1 MSALSHVATHGGP
14 DAAGAPRWDFSTN
27 ANACGP
33 APRVLLSIRQADAA
47 RYPDPAYSA
56 LREQLAS
63 FHAVSSGRIVMAA
76 SASEFILR
84 MTMAVA
90 QRWPQASV
98 HVPQPGYAD
107 YGRAA
112 RTCGLRPTQAGD
124 ALLVWHT
131 EPGSPEGRS
140 QRVPATREGAVL
152 VVDRA
157 YAPLR
162 LEGEA
167 LALPSHA
174 WQLMSPNKA
183 LGLAGVR
190 GAYAIAPADGGE
202 LQAVLE
208 RLAPSWPLGAHGV
221 AMLAG
226 WATAEAQAWLVDCL
240 PTLREWKRQQLACC
254 AELGWLCSDSV
265 TPFFVA
271 RGISAEL
278 LPLLRQHGVKLRD
291 TTDMG
296 LPGHVRLS
304 VQAPAAQQ
312 ALRAAWNQ
320 VKA

>member
-1 MSALSHVATHGGP
+1 VSGAISHGGP
-14 DAAGAPRWDFSTN
+14 DAAGVPRWDFSTN

-47 RYPDPAYSA
+47 RYPDPAYTA

-63 FHAVSSGRIVMAA
+63 FHAVPAERIVIAA
-76 SASEFILR
+76 SASEFISR

-90 QRWPQASV
+90 QRWPRTSV
-98 HVPQPGYAD
+98 HAPQPGYAD

-112 RTCGLRPTQAGD
+112 HTCGLKPAQAGD
-124 ALLVWHT
+124 AMLVWHT

-140 QRVPATREGAVL
+140 QQVPATREGAVL

-167 LALPSHA
+167 PALPRHA

-183 LGLAGVR
+183 LGLTGVR
-190 GAYAIAPADGGE
+190 GAYAVAPAEASE
-202 LQAVLE
+202 LQAALE

-226 WATAEAQAWLVDCL
+226 WATAEAQAWLADCL

-254 AELGWLCSDSV
+254 AELGWLCRDSV

-271 RGISAEL
+271 QWPDAQW
-278 LPLLRQHGVKLRD
+278 LPRLREHGVKLRD

-304 VQAPAAQQ
+304 VQAPQAQQ
-312 ALRAAWNQ
+312 ALRAAWQ
-320 VKA
+320 KVHA

>member
-1 MSALSHVATHGGP
+1 MSLPSHGGP
-14 DAAGAPRWDFSTN
+14 DAAGVPRWDFSTN

-33 APRVLLSIRQADAA
+33 APRVLLSIRQADAT
-47 RYPDPAYSA
+47 RYPDPAYTA

-63 FHAVSSGRIVMAA
+63 FHAVPAERIVVAA

-90 QRWPQASV
+90 QCWPQASV

-107 YGRAA
+107 YGHAA
-112 RTCGLRPTQAGD
+112 RTCGLRLAQAGD

-140 QRVPATREGAVL
+140 LRVPATREGAVL

-162 LEGEA
+162 LSGEA
-167 LALPSHA
+167 PALPPQA

-183 LGLAGVR
+183 LGLTGVR
-190 GAYAIAPADGGE
+190 GAYAVAPPDAGE
-202 LQAVLE
+202 LRVALQ

-221 AMLAG
+221 VMLAG
-226 WATAEAQAWLVDCL
+226 WSTDETQAWLADCL

-254 AELGWLCSDSV
+254 AELGWLAGESV

-271 RGISAEL
+271 QGVGAPW
-278 LPLLRQHGVKLRD
+278 LPRLREQGVKLRD
-291 TTDMG
+291 TTLMG

-304 VQAPAAQQ
+304 VQAPQAQQ
-312 ALRAAWNQ
+312 ALRAAWLKVNT
-320 VKA
+320 

>member
-1 MSALSHVATHGGP
+1 MSGPSHGGP
-14 DAAGAPRWDFSTN
+14 DAVGVPRWDFSTN

-47 RYPDPAYSA
+47 RYPDPAYTA
-56 LREQLAS
+56 LREQLAG
-63 FHAVSSGRIVMAA
+63 FHAVPAERIVIAA
-76 SASEFILR
+76 SASEFIGR
-84 MTMAVA
+84 MTLAVA

-112 RTCGLRPTQAGD
+112 LSCGLRAAQAGD

-131 EPGSPEGRS
+131 EPGSPDGRS
-140 QRVPATREGAVL
+140 QRVPPTREGAVL

-162 LEGEA
+162 LVGEA
-167 LALPSHA
+167 PAMPPQA

-183 LGLAGVR
+183 LGLTGVR
-190 GAYAIAPADGGE
+190 GAYAIAPPDAGE
-202 LQAVLE
+202 LQMALE
-208 RLAPSWPLGAHGV
+208 RLAPSWPVGAHGV

-226 WATAEAQAWLVDCL
+226 WVLAETQAWLAECL
-240 PTLREWKRQQLACC
+240 PTLRDWKRQQLACC
-254 AELGWLCSDSV
+254 AELGWSCAESV
-265 TPFFVA
+265 TPFFVVNGFDA
-271 RGISAEL
+271 QW
-278 LPLLRQHGVKLRD
+278 LPRLREQGVKLRD

-304 VQAPAAQQ
+304 VQAPQAQQ
-312 ALRAAWNQ
+312 ALRAAWLK
-320 VKA
+320 VMA

>member
-1 MSALSHVATHGGP
+1 VSLPSHGGP
-14 DAAGAPRWDFSTN
+14 DAAGVPRWDFSTN

-33 APRVLLSIRQADAA
+33 APRVLLSIRQADAT
-47 RYPDPAYSA
+47 RYPDPAYTA
-56 LREQLAS
+56 LREQLAG
-63 FHAVSSGRIVMAA
+63 FHAVPAERIVIAA

-90 QRWPQASV
+90 RGGPQASV
-98 HVPQPGYAD
+98 HLPQPGYVD

-112 RTCGLRPTQAGD
+112 RTCGLRPAQAGD
-124 ALLVWHT
+124 AMLVWHT
-131 EPGSPEGRS
+131 EPGSPDGRS

-162 LEGEA
+162 LSGEA
-167 LALPSHA
+167 PVLPLHA

-183 LGLAGVR
+183 LGLTGVR
-190 GAYAIAPADGGE
+190 GAYAIAPPDAGE
-202 LQAVLE
+202 LPSLLE
-208 RLAPSWPLGAHGV
+208 SLAPSWPLGAHGV

-226 WATAEAQAWLVDCL
+226 WALAETQDWLADAL

-254 AELGWLCSDSV
+254 AELGWLCGESV

-271 RGISAEL
+271 QGIDAQS
-278 LPLLRQHGVKLRD
+278 LPRLREQGVKLRD
-291 TTDMG
+291 ATDMG

-304 VQAPAAQQ
+304 VQPPQAQQ
-312 ALRAAWNQ
+312 ALRSAWLRVNP
-320 VKA
+320 